1 VNKMKV
7 TADTNSDSKEISFSV
22 NKVNIDKESVFPNTI
37 LELKSDSN
45 NTLKIEFEKEEYK
58 LLGSRIID
66 VVSEIAKNDVDMRFY
81 LTMAKKSL

>member
-1 VNKMKV
+1 MNKMKV

-22 NKVNIDKESVFPNTI
+22 NKINIDKESIFPNTI

-45 NTLKIEFEKEEYK
+45 NTLKIEFEKDEYK

-66 VVSEIAKNDVDMRFY
+66 VVSETTKNDADMRFY